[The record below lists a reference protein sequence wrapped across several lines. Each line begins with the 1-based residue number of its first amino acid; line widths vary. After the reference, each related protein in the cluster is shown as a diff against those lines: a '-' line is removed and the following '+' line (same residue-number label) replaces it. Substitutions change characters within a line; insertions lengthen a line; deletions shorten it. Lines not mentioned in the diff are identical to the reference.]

1 MALLLTIVTCLA
13 AACSAV
19 VDWAAAS
26 PQAFD
31 TLSLAFGIIDLAG
44 ERGERMQRSGGM
56 NRLRRVLRKGGTC
69 P

>member
-13 AACSAV
+13 AASSAV

-44 ERGERMQRSGGM
+44 ERVSRC
-56 NRLRRVLRKGGTC
+56 KGLVG
-69 P
+69 